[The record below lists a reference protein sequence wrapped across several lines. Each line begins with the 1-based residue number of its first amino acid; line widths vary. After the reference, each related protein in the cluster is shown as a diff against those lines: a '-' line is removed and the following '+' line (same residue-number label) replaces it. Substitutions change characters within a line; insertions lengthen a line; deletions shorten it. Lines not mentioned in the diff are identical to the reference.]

1 MITFPHC
8 KFNLGLNVKFKREDG
23 FHEIETIMVPLPFK
37 DILEIVPAPNFQF
50 NSSGISIPGDKND
63 NLCVKAYNLFQ
74 RDFQIPT
81 VAIHLHKNIPLGAG
95 LGGGSSNGSFTLVML
110 NELFDLKITNQI
122 LKQYAALLGSDCPF
136 FIDNKIQL
144 CTGRGEIT
152 NELSLDLSSFFVKL
166 INPNLHVNTSE
177 AYANLDLTKP
187 SNTLE
192 DIIAR
197 PLGDWKKSLKNDF
210 EDSVFKKYPI
220 LAVIKNKLYE
230 EGALYASMSGSGS
243 TMIALFKTEPK
254 LSFRDFGLEKIIQL

>member
-74 RDFQIPT
+74 KDFQIPT

-110 NELFDLKITNQI
+110 NELFNLKITNQI

-136 FIDNKIQL
+136 FIDNTIQL

-152 NELSLDLSSFFVKL
+152 NGLSLDLSSYFVKL

-187 SNTLE
+187 FNALD

-197 PLGDWKKSLKNDF
+197 PISDWKESLKNDF

-230 EGALYASMSGSGS
+230 EGAQYACMSGSGS
-243 TMIALFKTEPK
+243 TMIGLFKTEPK